1 MTENHPIKL
10 SPELVEQWRPIPGYE
25 GLYSVS
31 SIGRVRSED
40 RITTHGTSYKA
51 VKGRTLCQN
60 RTTNG
65 YLALRLWRNGQFR
78 VARVHQLVAEAF
90 IDKPGEAFMVDHID
104 RNRSN
109 NTISN
114 LRWVTK
120 AQNMRNTQCRTAS
133 GFKFAYLMPSGR
145 YIARY
150 RPGAGKNMANCGAY
164 DTPYEA
170 HLAALAHRLEHHW
183 NP

>member
-1 MTENHPIKL
+1 MTEHHPITPP
-10 SPELVEQWRPIPGYE
+10 PELVQEWRPIPGYE

-31 SIGRVRSED
+31 SLGNVRSEE
-40 RITTHGTSYKA
+40 RRVTHGSFSRT
-51 VKGRTLCQN
+51 VKERVLCQN

-65 YLALRLWRNGQFR
+65 YFSLRLWRDGEFR

-90 IDKPGEAFMVDHID
+90 MGKPQNGLMVDHID

-109 NTISN
+109 NKAGN

-120 AQNMRNTQCRTAS
+120 AQNMKNTQCRGVS
-133 GFKFAYLMPSGR
+133 GLKYAYLMPSGR
-145 YIARY
+145 YQARH
-150 RPGAGKNMANCGAY
+150 RSGTGKPMTSCGTY

-170 HLAALAHRLEHHW
+170 HIAALAHRLEHHW